1 MWPDDWAQSGQIASV
16 RIAVRTRARVVSVA
30 LMASRRKPGSQGNR
44 RSVTIGVMPPN
55 ALWSAED
62 RPPPIVL
69 RTRPGRFHQKRRRA
83 SIGVI
88 RYVVLLLNCH
98 AGCNAI
104 RGYHAA
110 GEANELGSFA
120 SLAAPCI
127 PKSDRSAQS
136 GQNLRLVEVADL
148 PV

>member
-55 ALWSAED
+55 AHWSAED

-83 SIGVI
+83 GKLADFCQIK
-88 RYVVLLLNCH
+88 
-98 AGCNAI
+98 A
-104 RGYHAA
+104 
-110 GEANELGSFA
+110 LGDF
-120 SLAAPCI
+120 
-127 PKSDRSAQS
+127 R
-136 GQNLRLVEVADL
+136 
-148 PV
+148 